1 MRLYTWTWTSG
12 QVCLTGY
19 LRSLGLWVKRR
30 RVRECLARLDPQNRA
45 LGWGIVVS
53 RRVYRVPWPNSLWH
67 LDRHHSL
74 IHYKL
79 IINGGVEE
87 KGWFHRWFL
96 NSQSRDWTSLERGVL
111 MRLSPFLLYFLCCG
125 IIRASQCGGS
135 DSALCIA
142 YHSHPNP
149 KLHDLP
155 LTWFA
160 ITSAFQLFYRRPY
173 QSKVVWVHD
182 WWSRNWSLWLSISI
196 GDWKCQ
202 LL

>member
-1 MRLYTWTWTSG
+1 MRLYMWTWTSG
-12 QVCLTGY
+12 KVCLTGY

-87 KGWFHRWFL
+87 KGWQVSSLVPQLTIKGLNVFGERCTDAFVTFFTILFMLWNYQGFSMWRIWFSSL
-96 NSQSRDWTSLERGVL
+96 YCIPFSSQS
-111 MRLSPFLLYFLCCG
+111 
-125 IIRASQCGGS
+125 
-135 DSALCIA
+135 
-142 YHSHPNP
+142 
-149 KLHDLP
+149 
-155 LTWFA
+155 
-160 ITSAFQLFYRRPY
+160 
-173 QSKVVWVHD
+173 
-182 WWSRNWSLWLSISI
+182 
-196 GDWKCQ
+196 
-202 LL
+202 